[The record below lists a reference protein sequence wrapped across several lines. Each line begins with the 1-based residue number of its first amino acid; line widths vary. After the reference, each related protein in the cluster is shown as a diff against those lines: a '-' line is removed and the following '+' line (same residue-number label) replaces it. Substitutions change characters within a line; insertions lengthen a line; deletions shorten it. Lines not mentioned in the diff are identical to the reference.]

1 MFVNVLFVMVMSIIA
16 ILWLMSVYVL
26 NVVAYDAAVASDILL
41 SVKVIIPSLF
51 AALVNVITIA
61 IVPLYLS
68 ER

>member
-41 SVKVIIPSLF
+41 SVKVIISSLF